1 VATDSHN
8 AERIIL
14 SVRGRVQ
21 RSKGEDKEE
30 ESKTMVDHFTQWT
43 LVSFNATTTDTQ
55 CRRNGRSKHGR
66 GRD

>member
-1 VATDSHN
+1 VATGSHN

-14 SVRGRVQ
+14 SVKGRVQ

-43 LVSFNATTTDTQ
+43 LVSFNATTTDT
-55 CRRNGRSKHGR
+55 
-66 GRD
+66 